1 MEFFDKGKELFKR
14 GQQMLTS
21 VDYPICS
28 NSKDNLIIQLSPNY
42 EIQYNN
48 RIKMAELKCLPLD
61 VVYATTRALHNKSA
75 SVRTEEIWDL
85 CAVYNELST
94 AEFKATAQ
102 PIWKSEINHFCRE
115 LNKYL

>member
-14 GQQMLTS
+14 GQQLFTAT
-21 VDYPICS
+21 DYPLCS
-28 NSKDNLIIQLSPNY
+28 NEKNTLIIKLSPNY
-42 EIQYNN
+42 EIQYND

-61 VVYATTRALHNKSA
+61 IVYATTRALHNKSA

-94 AEFKATAQ
+94 AEFKATAS
-102 PIWKSEINHFCRE
+102 PIWKSEINHFCRQ